1 MSRRLNGIKTNF
13 LLKSCC
19 FVKINLPLSGF
30 DIIIPFSILCSAV
43 KKDSKIRKFNFC
55 QFVDS
60 LKGLNAWR
68 INGFVFSVAGRIL
81 SSAKPHTVNL
91 VIYNIIRLL

>member
-1 MSRRLNGIKTNF
+1 MSRG
-13 LLKSCC
+13 
-19 FVKINLPLSGF
+19 
-30 DIIIPFSILCSAV
+30 

-68 INGFVFSVAGRIL
+68 INGDKMKRTGFVFSVAGRIL